1 MIVRDI
7 SLNGK
12 YATGILLTFVLLAAA
27 MLYSFPVIYSVTGV
41 KAFTAVNFFYTRIA
55 LWIVLLFIILYN
67 FFIEKDSF
75 LLWKEKKYPVLFYI
89 KAVVTLYLICA
100 FGGAFLN
107 FIVQIFIHENL
118 SRKIVQIASLFRNN
132 FPLIISICLTAGI
145 VEELLMRGYIQPRIE
160 KIYHNQYLG
169 IFVSAMLFGIL
180 HSTYGTIGQ
189 VIIPFFI
196 GTVFAVFYKKYSNI
210 KILIICHFMYDF
222 VSMMIMNFIDI
233 KHLSAL

>member
-1 MIVRDI
+1 M

-12 YATGILLTFVLLAAA
+12 YATGILLTFVFLAAA
-27 MLYSFPVIYSVTGV
+27 MLYSFLVIYSITGV
-41 KAFTAVNFFYTRIA
+41 KAFTAINFFYTRIV
-55 LWIVLLFIILYN
+55 LWIVLLLIILYN

-107 FIVQIFIHENL
+107 FIVQVFIHENL

-132 FPLIISICLTAGI
+132 FPLIISICFTAGV

>member
-1 MIVRDI
+1 M

-27 MLYSFPVIYSVTGV
+27 MLYSFPVIYSITGV
-41 KAFTAVNFFYTRIA
+41 KAFTAINFFYTRIV
-55 LWIVLLFIILYN
+55 LWIVLLLIILYN

-132 FPLIISICLTAGI
+132 FPLIISICFTAGV

>member
-1 MIVRDI
+1 M
-7 SLNGK
+7 SLNRK

-67 FFIEKDSF
+67 FFIEKNSF

-107 FIVQIFIHENL
+107 FIVQVFIHENL

-132 FPLIISICLTAGI
+132 FPLIISICFTAGI
-145 VEELLMRGYIQPRIE
+145 MEELLMRGYIQPRIE